1 MIRFIR
7 LSTFLAILLT
17 SNLVFSQPT
26 PAPTSKPIMA
36 TPTPKL
42 STTFPKNIVATPE
55 VSRERRE
62 QALAKLMEGQRYI
75 WGAGRLRT
83 QSGIATNSKLAKQAF
98 LKAVELDPNLAEA
111 YTALAE
117 IASQS
122 DLEESIL
129 LANLATKLNKDNF
142 GGHRM
147 LARLY
152 TIQSGLTED
161 KLDADFTAK
170 AISSWLEVAR
180 LDKRSAEAWAFLS
193 KFYAKTNR
201 EAEGVDALQK
211 WLASA
216 QPLDPNFYQRYT
228 NEASLAPEAAS
239 VKLGEAYLKMG
250 REKDAVEVLSR
261 AIAENP
267 QDPEAFEMLDRAI
280 ANVDS
285 ETASRAIE
293 SLQQAAFS
301 SPDNLVLTDLLAQ
314 LQARAGRI
322 DDATKG
328 LKKVIDKV
336 ALTSKENASQLSL
349 SLAEIYLNAERNDE
363 AIATFESALKLRE
376 IGNTILPTDDLRNF
390 ATNVFEQII
399 KAQKNS
405 EKFADAKLTIERSRA
420 VFGKDD
426 LFADRQLIKLL
437 QDSGKNAEALIAVRS
452 ARKRYALEYSLMST
466 EASILTKIGK
476 VDEGVAIIKSLLD
489 KQIRGTGPGVG
500 TQIDFDKFNNLLFI
514 SSLYTDAKRGKDAI
528 LTAKQALLV
537 AQTDEMKQ
545 TANLVLSSAQ
555 EKSGDIKGSEATL
568 QSILKTTPNNAA
580 ALNNLGYFLT
590 ERNERLP
597 EALDFIQKA
606 VKIDPTNSSFLDSL
620 GWIYYKL
627 NKFVEAEKYI
637 KESLRKNSDSPVS
650 HEHLGDIYAKQGK
663 LELAKASWR
672 KALTQSSSAEQVK
685 ILKMKLKK

>member
-1 MIRFIR
+1 MINIIR
-7 LSTFLAILLT
+7 LSVFSAILLT
-17 SNLVFSQPT
+17 SNLAYSQTSPIAT
-26 PAPTSKPIMA
+26 PKPAMA

-42 STTFPKNIVATPE
+42 SITLSKNISETPQ

-62 QALAKLMEGQRYI
+62 QAFAKLMEGQRYI

-83 QSGIATNSKLAKQAF
+83 QSGVAANSKLAKQAF

-170 AISSWLEVAR
+170 AISSWSEVAR

-201 EAEGVDALQK
+201 ASESVDALQK

-228 NEASLAPEAAS
+228 NEQSLAPEAAS

-250 REKDAVEVLSR
+250 RDKDAVEVLSR

-267 QDPEAFEMLDRAI
+267 QDAEAFELLSRAI
-280 ANVDS
+280 GNTDT

-293 SLQQAAFS
+293 SLQQAVFS
-301 SPDNLVLTDLLAQ
+301 SPDNLVLIDLLAQ

-322 DDATKG
+322 DDAAKG
-328 LKKVIDKV
+328 LKKVIEKV
-336 ALTSKENASQLSL
+336 ATTSKENASQLSL
-349 SLAEIYLNAERNDE
+349 TLAEIYLDAERNDE
-363 AIATFESALKLRE
+363 AIAVFENALKLRE
-376 IGNTILPTDDLRNF
+376 IDNSVLPTDDLRNF

-399 KAQKNS
+399 QVQKNS
-405 EKFADAKLTIERSRA
+405 EKFADAKSTIERSRL

-426 LFADRQLIKLL
+426 LFADRQLINLL
-437 QDSGKNAEALIAVRS
+437 QDSGKYAEALVAVR
-452 ARKRYALEYSLMST
+452 AVRKRYAMEYSLMKT
-466 EASILTKIGK
+466 EATILTKMGK
-476 VDEGVAIIKSLLD
+476 VDEGVAIIKPLTE
-489 KQIRGTGPGVG
+489 KVGIGTS
-500 TQIDFDKFNNLLFI
+500 IDFDKFNNLTFI
-514 SSLYTDAKRGKDAI
+514 SSLYSDAKRGKDAI

-537 AQTDEMKQ
+537 AQTDDMKRI
-545 TANLVLSSAQ
+545 ANLVLSSAQ
-555 EKSGDIKGSEATL
+555 EKSGDFKGSEVTL
-568 QSILKTTPNNAA
+568 LGILKTAPNTAA

-597 EALDFIQKA
+597 EALEYIKKA
-606 VKIDPTNSSFLDSL
+606 VSIEPANSSFLDSL
-620 GWIYYKL
+620 GWVYFKL
-627 NKFVEAEKYI
+627 NKFDEAEKYI
-637 KESLRKNSDSPVS
+637 KESLRISTNSPVS
-650 HEHLGDIYAKQGK
+650 REHLGDIYAKQGK

-672 KALTQSSSAEQVK
+672 KALSQSSSADQVK
-685 ILKMKLKK
+685 VLKIKLKK